1 MAKDLLLEI
10 GTEEIPAKFMPGTLA
25 QLKEKAAAA
34 FSEER
39 ISYANLETLGTP
51 RRMVLVVRGLAE
63 QQQDLHKEVKGPA
76 KKAAFDEQ
84 GNPSKAAQGFAR
96 SQGIDV
102 AELVVKSFEGGE
114 YVFAVITG
122 TGQKTADI
130 LPGLLTNLITGFTFP
145 KSMRWAD
152 YDFRFVRPIR
162 WLVAL
167 FGNNTVNISIAD
179 VETGNVTFGH
189 RFLSKGPLV
198 VNSLEEYLTTL
209 ERNYVIVDPLK
220 REAIIR
226 EQIASIAKQQGG
238 TASIDEDLLEEVI
251 YLIEYPTALFG
262 RFEEAYLELPDPV
275 LITPMREHQRYFPVY
290 GADGKLL
297 NGFITVRNGTTD
309 HIDIVRAGNEK
320 VLRARLADAKFFWE
334 EDRKAPLAD
343 KVEALKTIVFQEG
356 LGTMWDKTERMKD
369 LATLMAQKLRVAE
382 NEKTVAVRA
391 ATLAKADL
399 MTTMVKEFT
408 ELQGVMGREYA
419 RLSGENPLVAEA
431 IFEHYLPRF
440 AGDVLPKTIGGKLVG
455 VADKLDTIVGTF
467 SRGLIPTGSQD
478 PYALRRQAL
487 GIVNII
493 IDSRFHISFTQLIYA
508 AMDLLQ
514 IKEVKREKLQIN
526 LQEFFQLRLRNI
538 LADQGVRYDIVDA
551 VLAEGSD
558 DIYAT
563 YQRAHALATFLEAPN
578 FGKTLM
584 AYTRVLNL
592 AKKANAE
599 YGIDSALFQ
608 DAAEISLYK
617 VYQDAKETILRATET
632 RDYAGALVS
641 LTALQAPIDTFF
653 AAVMV
658 MVEDEK
664 VKQNRLALLK
674 SIAGL
679 MDGTADLSKIV
690 V

>member
-1 MAKDLLLEI
+1 
-10 GTEEIPAKFMPGTLA
+10 
-25 QLKEKAAAA
+25 
-34 FSEER
+34 
-39 ISYANLETLGTP
+39 
-51 RRMVLVVRGLAE
+51 
-63 QQQDLHKEVKGPA
+63 
-76 KKAAFDEQ
+76 
-84 GNPSKAAQGFAR
+84 
-96 SQGIDV
+96 
-102 AELVVKSFEGGE
+102 
-114 YVFAVITG
+114 
-122 TGQKTADI
+122 
-130 LPGLLTNLITGFTFP
+130 
-145 KSMRWAD
+145 
-152 YDFRFVRPIR
+152 
-162 WLVAL
+162 
-167 FGNNTVNISIAD
+167 
-179 VETGNVTFGH
+179 
-189 RFLSKGPLV
+189 
-198 VNSLEEYLTTL
+198 
-209 ERNYVIVDPLK
+209 
-220 REAIIR
+220 
-226 EQIASIAKQQGG
+226 
-238 TASIDEDLLEEVI
+238 
-251 YLIEYPTALFG
+251 
-262 RFEEAYLELPDPV
+262 
-275 LITPMREHQRYFPVY
+275 
-290 GADGKLL
+290 
-297 NGFITVRNGTTD
+297 
-309 HIDIVRAGNEK
+309 
-320 VLRARLADAKFFWE
+320 
-334 EDRKAPLAD
+334 
-343 KVEALKTIVFQEG
+343 
-356 LGTMWDKTERMKD
+356 
-369 LATLMAQKLRVAE
+369 
-382 NEKTVAVRA
+382 
-391 ATLAKADL
+391 
-399 MTTMVKEFT
+399 VKEFT

-617 VYQDAKETILRATET
+617 VYQDTKETILRATET

>member
-1 MAKDLLLEI
+1 V
-10 GTEEIPAKFMPGTLA
+10 
-25 QLKEKAAAA
+25 
-34 FSEER
+34 
-39 ISYANLETLGTP
+39 
-51 RRMVLVVRGLAE
+51 VLVVKGLAE

-84 GNPSKAAQGFAR
+84 GNPSKAAQGFVR
-96 SQGIDV
+96 GQGIDV

-122 TGQKTADI
+122 AGQKTADI

-145 KSMRWAD
+145 KSMHWAD

-162 WLVAL
+162 WLIAL
-167 FGNNTVNISIAD
+167 FGNNTVNIAIAD
-179 VETGNVTFGH
+179 VETGNVTYGH

-198 VNSLEEYLTTL
+198 VNSLDEYLTTL
-209 ERNYVIVDPLK
+209 EKNYVIVDPAK

-226 EQIASIAKQQGG
+226 EQIADIAKQQGG

-290 GADGKLL
+290 GSDGKLL
-297 NGFITVRNGTTD
+297 NGFITVRNGTAD

-356 LGTMWDKTERMKD
+356 LGTMWDKTERIKD
-369 LATLMAQKLRVAE
+369 LTTLMAQKLRVAE
-382 NEKTVAVRA
+382 NEKAVTIRA

-493 IDSRFHISFTQLIYA
+493 IDSRFYISFTQLICA

-551 VLAEGSD
+551 VFAEGAD
-558 DIYAT
+558 DIYAA
-563 YQRAHALATFLEAPN
+563 YQRAHALATFVEAPD
-578 FGKTLM
+578 FVKTLM

-592 AKKANAE
+592 AKKSNAE
-599 YGIDSALFQ
+599 HGIDSALFQ
-608 DAAEISLYK
+608 DAAETALYK
-617 VYQDAKETILRATET
+617 VYQDAKETILRTTET

-641 LTALQAPIDTFF
+641 LTALQVPIDTFF

-690 V
+690 A

>member
-617 VYQDAKETILRATET
+617 VYQDTKETILRATET